1 MPAKGG
7 GAAAAAAARTD
18 EEREQRQLVEVRGRE
33 GREERRVEEHEEHR
47 VEEHEEH
54 RVEPAAR
61 RAEHRQEDRERKAEE
76 HVLEAPAAAG
86 HGAAG
91 VVLVSMGR
99 RPSGVTTVK
108 PPACGQER
116 PPPSVGTNAEA
127 GFAAFAVSQ
136 NRGFGLERPPSYTR
150 HEHGV

>member
-1 MPAKGG
+1 MPAKCGG
-7 GAAAAAAARTD
+7 AAAAAAAAAARTD
-18 EEREQRQLVEVRGRE
+18 EEREERQLVEVRGRE
-33 GREERRVEEHEEHR
+33 EREERRVE
-47 VEEHEEH
+47 
-54 RVEPAAR
+54 PAACQ
-61 RAEHRQEDRERKAEE
+61 AEHRQEGRERKAEE

-127 GFAAFAVSQ
+127 GFSVFAVSQ
-136 NRGFGLERPPSYTR
+136 NRG
-150 HEHGV
+150 

>member
-7 GAAAAAAARTD
+7 GAAAAAAAARTD

-47 VEEHEEH
+47 VE
-54 RVEPAAR
+54 PAACQT
-61 RAEHRQEDRERKAEE
+61 EHRQEDRERKAEE

-127 GFAAFAVSQ
+127 GFAVFAVSQ
-136 NRGFGLERPPSYTR
+136 NRG
-150 HEHGV
+150 

>member
-7 GAAAAAAARTD
+7 GAAAAAAAAAAARTD
-18 EEREQRQLVEVRGRE
+18 EEREQRQLVEVRGQE
-33 GREERRVEEHEEHR
+33 EREERRVEA
-47 VEEHEEH
+47 V
-54 RVEPAAR
+54 ACQ
-61 RAEHRQEDRERKAEE
+61 AEHRQEDRERKAEE

-127 GFAAFAVSQ
+127 GF
-136 NRGFGLERPPSYTR
+136 
-150 HEHGV
+150 